1 MSTSDYT
8 SPVSQLL
15 TCGRPKATRRSRW
28 PNYVEEYGLTDA
40 DVPDLIQ
47 LAVEDELDWDDD
59 IECYAPIHACRALG
73 QLRAESAI
81 HAMIALLADRDNDWF
96 MEELPVIF
104 GMIGPASIPAL
115 SIYLNSTEPSI
126 WSKVAASG
134 GLEQIAVRHP
144 EHRDECVGLI
154 TDVLSRHQHQPPE
167 LNGNLVSR
175 LLDLQAVESVDV
187 IEKAYKEGPMDEM
200 VCGSWARVQIELG
213 LATADD
219 FTAEELRHKEPE
231 WMDSIKAIAALREQ
245 SQQEVSATPKLTADG
260 SKLSQFGRGSL
271 STKGRKSSQAKSG
284 FGTQPPQGKKKR
296 KRKR

>member
-1 MSTSDYT
+1 MS
-8 SPVSQLL
+8 LL
-15 TCGRPKATRRSRW
+15 FGGLL
-28 PNYVEEYGLTDA
+28 YVEVYGLTDA
-40 DVPDLIQ
+40 DVSDLIQ
-47 LAVEDELDWDDD
+47 LAVEDDLDWQDDF
-59 IECYAPIHACRALG
+59 ECYAPIHACRALG

-81 HAMIALLADRDNDWF
+81 QAMIALLADHDNDWF

-104 GMIGPASIPAL
+104 GMIGPAAIPAL
-115 SIYLNSTEPSI
+115 AVYINSTQTSV

-134 GLEQIAVRHP
+134 GLEQIVSRHP
-144 EHRDECVGLI
+144 DYRDECVALI

-167 LNGNLVSR
+167 LNGNLVGR

-231 WMDSIKAIAALREQ
+231 WMDSIKAIAALREL
-245 SQQEVSATPKLTADG
+245 SQKEAPTTQKSTAIG
-260 SKLSQFGRGSL
+260 SKLSLFGQGSL
-271 STKGRKSSQAKSG
+271 SPKGRKSSQAKSG
-284 FGTQPPQGKKKR
+284 FGTQQPKKKKKR
-296 KRKR
+296 QR